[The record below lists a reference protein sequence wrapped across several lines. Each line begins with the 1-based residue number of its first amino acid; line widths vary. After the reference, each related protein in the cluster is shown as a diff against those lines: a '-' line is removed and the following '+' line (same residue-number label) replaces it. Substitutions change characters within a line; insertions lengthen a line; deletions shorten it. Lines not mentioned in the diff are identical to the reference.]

1 MRDDCEKGNK
11 NIGGIMNFQDA
22 KDTYTRFREDER
34 IKIVKHLKDNG
45 YDVVS
50 GSHAGKGIAKYTSG
64 KRMNLSFDLSNWKY
78 IEAYKDNN
86 LFFISLQAFDVDPV
100 SNNHHILMDR
110 LGIYKYTGHELKDRK
125 KNYIA
130 YDALTKMTVTDIEL
144 PMNDSKLKQLLE
156 YMIICSPNMQYIN
169 SSEKP
174 EK

>member
-1 MRDDCEKGNK
+1 MR
-11 NIGGIMNFQDA
+11 FQDA
-22 KDTYTRFREDER
+22 KDAYTKLREKER
-34 IKIVKHLKDNG
+34 IRIVKHLKING

-50 GSHAGKGIAKYTSG
+50 GSRAGKGIAKYTSG
-64 KRMNLSFDLSNWKY
+64 KRMNPSFDLSNWKY

-100 SNNHHILMDR
+100 SNNYHILMDR
-110 LGIYKYTGHELKDRK
+110 LGIYKYAGHELKDIK

-144 PMNDSKLKQLLE
+144 PMDDNKLKQLLE
-156 YMIICSPNMQYIN
+156 YMKICSPYMQYIN
-169 SSEKP
+169 SLEKP